1 MKHGESDTIEHQKL
15 RMRLDLPRY
24 ATTGVIEELRML
36 AISTAPGGDI
46 GRYSNEEL
54 AIHLGWAGDPDAL
67 FDALVEC
74 DVLDEH
80 PTHRLIMRGW
90 ADIIPDFLHRRLA
103 KAGQLFADGTKP
115 KTSRLTVG
123 QREAAEAKYKAG
135 RPPDTPGTPQGCPK
149 DAPGTANTIEHNNI
163 EHNHN
168 QQSHQEESEKGK
180 PPPPCPDGDGAS
192 RDSSD
197 GDANRFVTVAG
208 IQIPREGIPDTTP
221 SGKRAAFDHDMTAVN
236 RKHRKAG
243 TTATE
248 QHKREFSE
256 TICRHL
262 GGTVEGDASSLGRVI
277 SCERDYGGVAV
288 QRAAGE
294 LISEPVAFPDN
305 FKFPETRCKKHKAAN
320 GTAATA
326 APLAATTEPQR

>member
-90 ADIIPDFLHRRLA
+90 ADIVPDFIHKRLA
-103 KAGQLFADGTKP
+103 KAGKLFADETKP
-115 KTSRLTVG
+115 KTSRLTVE

-135 RPPDTPGTPQGCPK
+135 RPKTPPGRPK
-149 DAPGTANTIEHNNI
+149 DAPRTLRG
-163 EHNHN
+163 
-168 QQSHQEESEKGK
+168 QL
-180 PPPPCPDGDGAS
+180 
-192 RDSSD
+192 
-197 GDANRFVTVAG
+197 
-208 IQIPREGIPDTTP
+208 IQ
-221 SGKRAAFDHDMTAVN
+221 
-236 RKHRKAG
+236 
-243 TTATE
+243 
-248 QHKREFSE
+248 
-256 TICRHL
+256 
-262 GGTVEGDASSLGRVI
+262 
-277 SCERDYGGVAV
+277 
-288 QRAAGE
+288 
-294 LISEPVAFPDN
+294 
-305 FKFPETRCKKHKAAN
+305 
-320 GTAATA
+320 
-326 APLAATTEPQR
+326 